1 MITVL
6 QKLKHIFIP
15 HKQNNYTPHF
25 FRGASILSI
34 AALVIVLLLV
44 SAASRL
50 YIKNADMTAAVL
62 PAVLVDLTNNAR
74 TSSNEHPLVRNSIL
88 DHAAELKAE
97 DMARNGYFAHTSP
110 SGITPWYW
118 FDKAGYVFAY
128 AGENLAIDFTESA
141 DVENAWL
148 NSPTHKANIL
158 NDHFSE
164 IGIATFDG
172 VYQGN
177 QTTYVVQMFGT
188 PARVAQ
194 SEIVEA
200 KVLIPANVEPSP
212 TIPKTKPATPK
223 SSTTALALTPVVKGE
238 SVSNKNNLETIVD
251 TKEFTAVKNIN
262 TEEEQVVRIPDHSFS
277 MQYSTWYEKLIFRIP
292 SYTDRLYQVVIWVT
306 LIALILMMVIEARH
320 HHPKNIMYGVLV
332 IMLVCCLIYIN
343 KSLFTMNI
351 LM

>member
-1 MITVL
+1 MNTVL
-6 QKLKHIFIP
+6 EKLKHIFIP
-15 HKQNNYTPHF
+15 HKQNDYKPHF
-25 FRGASILSI
+25 FREASILSI
-34 AALVIVLLLV
+34 TVFAIVLLLV
-44 SAASRL
+44 SASSRM
-50 YIKNADMTAAVL
+50 YIKSTNMTAAVL

-74 TSSNEHPLVRNSIL
+74 TSSNEYPLVRNSIL

-110 SGITPWYW
+110 AGITPWYW

-188 PARVAQ
+188 PARMNKT
-194 SEIVEA
+194 EIPVSSA
-200 KVLIPANVEPSP
+200 PNVKEPSP
-212 TIPKTKPATPK
+212 MPPKPK
-223 SSTTALALTPVVKGE
+223 STPITTALALTPVVKGE
-238 SVSNKNNLETIVD
+238 SVSNTNNLETIVD
-251 TKEFTAVKNIN
+251 TKEFAVVKN
-262 TEEEQVVRIPDHSFS
+262 TSVEETTSLPPDHSYA

-292 SYTDRLYQVVIWVT
+292 DYTDRMYQVVIWIT
-306 LIALILMMVIEARH
+306 LIALIIMMVIEARH

-332 IMLVCCLIYIN
+332 LMLVCCLIYIN
-343 KSLFTMNI
+343 KSFFMMNI
-351 LM
+351 FM